1 MTHPAGDTREE
12 PRAGPDETVLAD
24 FLDEALERIHRGE
37 PVFVGQ
43 LLASRPDLLDRG
55 QRLLEDVRA
64 LLGGLDGIRSQT
76 RLLRSE
82 LLALTSSE
90 DGAAGDSTS
99 ARPQPPDP
107 FPGEYRIRRWLG
119 AGRFGT
125 VWLAD
130 DLMVGRQVALKTVHA
145 GLATGEASTHSAAA
159 AATTA
164 LARLREEARLL
175 GAVRHRNVVQVY
187 TWREMATAGAGEPAH
202 YLVLQYVPGGSLAQ
216 RVEREGPLSWQLAAR
231 YIADVA
237 EGLLAVHA
245 RGIVHRDV
253 KPANILWDAETDE
266 AVLTD
271 FGISARL
278 ADPRTAAGTPF
289 YMSPEAFTGDFSP
302 AQDVYALAASLFWLV
317 TGSVP
322 FPASTHEEII
332 VQAKR
337 GLPSPDIRCADLP
350 RSLEQLIRAGLAPD
364 PGQRPTLPA
373 FVTALRGSL
382 NQLLADSLLLTPGP
396 SRQAPVH
403 LRLTVSHQVDRHTFV
418 PLATTQP
425 PPERFLRDIRRVPGE
440 PERVGAR
447 TGDRLRIEVETDRAG
462 YVTVF
467 NVGPTGNLNRLYP
480 AVAAPAT
487 VAARE
492 PLHIVD
498 IELTPPVGRE
508 RLFALWSR
516 VPLALR
522 LDQLRNLAERGEIPV
537 TEPYRATRD
546 MVRVQESVGR
556 LGPEDWN
563 ATVLELNHLG
573 AVENTR

>member
-1 MTHPAGDTREE
+1 MTQMNDDTREE
-12 PRAGPDETVLAD
+12 PRAGPDETSLAN
-24 FLDEALERIHRGE
+24 FLDEVLERIDRGE
-37 PVFVGQ
+37 PVIVGQ
-43 LLASRPDLLDRG
+43 LLAARPDLQDRG

-76 RLLRSE
+76 WLLRSQ
-82 LLALTSSE
+82 LLALTNS
-90 DGAAGDSTS
+90 DGDAADEPMC
-99 ARPQPPDP
+99 AQPPPDP
-107 FPGEYRIRRWLG
+107 FPGEFRVRRWLG

-130 DLMVGRQVALKTVHA
+130 DLRVGRPVALKTVHA
-145 GLATGEASTHSAAA
+145 EPATTEASTRPLAPAG
-159 AATTA
+159 TTA
-164 LARLREEARLL
+164 LERLRDEARLL

-187 TWREMATAGAGEPAH
+187 SWRETAAAAAGAPAH
-202 YLVLQYVPGGSLAQ
+202 YLVLQYVPGGSLAR
-216 RVEREGPLSWQLAAR
+216 RVEQEGPLSWQLAAR

-245 RGIVHRDV
+245 CGIVHRDV

-278 ADPRTAAGTPF
+278 TDPRTAAGSPF
-289 YMSPEAFTGDFSP
+289 YMSPEAFEGDFNP
-302 AQDVYALAASLFWLV
+302 AQDVYALAVSLFELV
-317 TGSVP
+317 TGCVP
-322 FPASTHEEII
+322 FPGSTRSEIKALA
-332 VQAKR
+332 QR
-337 GLPSPDIRCADLP
+337 GLPDSDARCAGLP
-350 RSLEQLIRAGLAPD
+350 RSLEQLIRAGLAPEV
-364 PGQRPTLPA
+364 GQRPGLPA
-373 FVTALRGSL
+373 FVMALRGCL
-382 NQLLADSLLLTPGP
+382 NQLLADSMLLTPGP
-396 SRQAPVH
+396 SRQAPVQ
-403 LRLTVSHQVDRHTFV
+403 LRLTVNRQANRHTFV

-480 AVAAPAT
+480 AEVVPAAVAAGQ
-487 VAARE
+487 

-498 IELTPPVGRE
+498 IELTPPAGRE
-508 RLFALWSR
+508 RLFALWTR
-516 VPLALR
+516 MPLALR
-522 LDQLRNLAERGEIPV
+522 LDEMRNLAERGEVPV

-546 MVRVQESVGR
+546 MVRVQASVER
-556 LGPEDWN
+556 LGREDWH

-573 AVENTR
+573 AGENAR